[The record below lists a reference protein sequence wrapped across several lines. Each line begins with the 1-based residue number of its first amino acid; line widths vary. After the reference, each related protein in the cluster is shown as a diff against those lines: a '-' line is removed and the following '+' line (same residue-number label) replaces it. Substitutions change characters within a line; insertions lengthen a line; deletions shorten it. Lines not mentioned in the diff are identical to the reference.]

1 MNSAQINIVK
11 QTVPI
16 LQEHGEMLTR
26 RFYENMFS
34 NNPEVKR
41 FFNPAHQHSGTQQR
55 ALAGAIC
62 AYAANID
69 NPDALSGAVDLIAH
83 KHVSL
88 GIKPEHYPIVG
99 SNLILTIKEVLGDA
113 ANDEVIEA
121 WTAAYGQLV
130 DIFVN
135 HEKGLYQQQK
145 AIHGWNGFKP
155 FTVIKKIP
163 ESSNIT
169 SFYLRPDDDSDLES
183 QKPGQYITL
192 RLNIDGKPVMR
203 NYSLS
208 NAPGA
213 SAYRISVKREAG
225 SNAQPPD
232 GLVSNHL
239 HDNLQVNDSIDLAPP
254 SGDFALAI
262 PDDNKV
268 PMVFVAGGV
277 GITPVIA
284 MLHALLESEN
294 AASRSVYLFQC
305 VRNLKVLPFTD
316 ELAALAERYANF
328 HWQVHVSQQ
337 TAAEKNVLGNL
348 HEGRLS
354 QAALDKIVERQQPM
368 MLHACGPAGLIKEL
382 SAMIKTRNQPQD
394 TFRYEF
400 FGPAQAV

>member
-1 MNSAQINIVK
+1 MNNAQINIVK
-11 QTVPI
+11 QTVPV
-16 LQEHGEMLTR
+16 LQENGETLTR
-26 RFYENMFS
+26 RFYENMFT

-41 FFNPAHQHSGTQQR
+41 FFNPAHQQTGSQQR
-55 ALAGAIC
+55 ALAVAIC

-69 NPDALSGAVDLIAH
+69 NLGALSSAVDLIAH

-88 GIKPEHYPIVG
+88 GIQPEHYPIVG

-121 WTAAYGQLV
+121 WIAAYGQLV
-130 DIFVN
+130 DIFVD

-169 SFYLRPDDDSDLES
+169 SLYLRPDDDSDLKA

-192 RLNIDGKPVMR
+192 RLKIDGKPVMR

-225 SNAQPPD
+225 INAHTPD
-232 GLVSNHL
+232 GLVSNRL
-239 HDNLQVNDSIDLAPP
+239 HDHLQVNDCIDLAPP
-254 SGDFALAI
+254 SGDFALEI
-262 PDDNKV
+262 PDDNRV

-277 GITPVIA
+277 GITAIIA

-294 AASRSVYLFQC
+294 AASRPVYLFQC
-305 VRNLKVLPFTD
+305 VRNLNVLPFTN
-316 ELAALAERYANF
+316 ELAALAESYNNF
-328 HWQVHVSQQ
+328 QWQVHVSQQ
-337 TAAEKNVLGNL
+337 TASEKNVLGNL
-348 HEGRLS
+348 HQGRLS
-354 QAALDKIVERQQPM
+354 QAALDKIVERQQPI

-382 SAMIKTRNQPQD
+382 SAMVKTRNQSHD
-394 TFRYEF
+394 IFRYEF